1 MIIPAVEADTT
12 ETVHS
17 RTAAK
22 GGFMTKRIISLL
34 LALTIV
40 LGTTLALSSCA
51 EFFFTISGSPSDG
64 DGSGGETGGG
74 DQNGGQSGGGQ
85 SGDGEGEPP
94 VSFYPGS
101 SDIDFSNVTASTRA
115 LLSSV
120 AITSHFKKTVDY
132 GYSDP
137 YYTEYKQYGSG
148 VIYRIDR
155 EAGDAY
161 IITNYHVVYHR
172 DSSASDHLSTNI
184 EVYLYGQESHPD
196 TDTRSYPITAT
207 FVGGSMTYDIAV
219 LRIEDSEV
227 IRNSI
232 AMPIEAGDSDELC
245 VMDPVIAIGNA
256 EGYGISATEG
266 IVSIDNEELEIQA
279 ADGYTTLMMRVMRI
293 SASINDGNSGGGLFT
308 PDGKLA
314 GIVVARRIATSTY
327 EETENIAYA
336 IPGNLAINLVDNII
350 HYCAGSLNS
359 NVFKCTLGF
368 TPRASARG
376 VTVDPETGK
385 VRKVELVAVSSIE
398 NGALITGLLEI
409 GDVINSVTVDGV
421 TKEVTRVHH
430 LLNHMITA
438 RVGST
443 VVLSVTRGEETFDV
457 TVVTTNECLKSV
469 K

>member
-1 MIIPAVEADTT
+1 
-12 ETVHS
+12 
-17 RTAAK
+17 
-22 GGFMTKRIISLL
+22 MTKRIISSLL
-34 LALTIV
+34 VLSIL
-40 LGTTLALSSCA
+40 LGTVLSLSSCVD
-51 EFFFTISGSPSDG
+51 FLFTISGTPS
-64 DGSGGETGGG
+64 GE
-74 DQNGGQSGGGQ
+74 DQNGGNEGGDGGNSGESGG
-85 SGDGEGEPP
+85 SEDSTEPP
-94 VSFYPGS
+94 ISFYPGS

-137 YYTEYKQYGSG
+137 YVTEYKQYGSG
-148 VIYRIDR
+148 VIFRIDR

-172 DSSASDHLSTNI
+172 DSSTSDHLSTNI
-184 EVYLYGQESHPD
+184 EVFLYGQESHPD
-196 TDTRSYPITAT
+196 SDTRSYPITAT

-219 LRIEDSEV
+219 LKIKDSEV

-232 AMPIEAGDSDELC
+232 AMPVEAGDSDKLC

-314 GIVVARRIATSTY
+314 GIVVARRIATSAY

-336 IPGNLAINLVDNII
+336 IPANLAINLVNNII
-350 HYCAGSLNS
+350 HYCDNSLNS
-359 NVFKCTLGF
+359 TVFKCTLGF

-376 VTVDPETGK
+376 VTVDPESGK
-385 VRKVELVAVSSIE
+385 VHKVELVAVNSIE
-398 NGALITGLLEI
+398 NGALIAELLEV
-409 GDVINSVTVDGV
+409 GDVINSITVDGV
-421 TKEVTRVHH
+421 TREVTRVHH

-443 VVLSVTRGEETFDV
+443 VVLNVTRGEETFDV